1 MQCPNCSFENMPG
14 LKSCARCGSMLEIGN
29 IGLEPPRARAL
40 HMKTRFWRW
49 LNPLREGV
57 NVSTQRMLDRLTH
70 WMMPREIKPLAIV
83 LTLIPG
89 CGHLHDRQRY
99 LGWGLLAGWSVM
111 LLLALIMLG
120 TEWHNL
126 FWFIAIFIHAY
137 AFLHL
142 LVMSVYNQTWLVTRA
157 LLGLCFFFGLRMFVY
172 FPAGQLGS
180 SFYSVFPVSDFM
192 PNPVVHPDDVL
203 LYEGALLRPDKFSH
217 GDLIVYRIERSTF
230 GHTIV
235 ASGLNIDRIVG
246 IPGDHV
252 KFVSGSILVNGI
264 PLPPEQGPL
273 STPRINDWE
282 TTLQEEQYMILP
294 TCLVMNQ
301 YSRLHLASMQSLLK
315 TVSIVEKPNIRGR
328 VVFRLRPW
336 NHWGRVR

>member
-1 MQCPNCSFENMPG
+1 
-14 LKSCARCGSMLEIGN
+14 
-29 IGLEPPRARAL
+29 
-40 HMKTRFWRW
+40 
-49 LNPLREGV
+49 
-57 NVSTQRMLDRLTH
+57 
-70 WMMPREIKPLAIV
+70 LAIV

-142 LVMSVYNQTWLVTRA
+142 LVMSVYNQTWLVTQSA
-157 LLGLCFFFGLRMFVY
+157 AWVVFLFWLEDVCFTFQPGSWARVSTQFSQSRISCPIPWFIPMMYCYMKAPCFGPTNSAMVT
-172 FPAGQLGS
+172 GS
-180 SFYSVFPVSDFM
+180 
-192 PNPVVHPDDVL
+192 
-203 LYEGALLRPDKFSH
+203 
-217 GDLIVYRIERSTF
+217 VYRIERSTF

-252 KFVSGSILVNGI
+252 KVRQREHPREWNPPSTRTGS
-264 PLPPEQGPL
+264 PLHTADQ
-273 STPRINDWE
+273 
-282 TTLQEEQYMILP
+282 
-294 TCLVMNQ
+294 
-301 YSRLHLASMQSLLK
+301 
-315 TVSIVEKPNIRGR
+315 
-328 VVFRLRPW
+328 
-336 NHWGRVR
+336 